1 MKKHNYYKIRVSKS
15 SIKNNLLFITDLLI
29 QQKVLN
35 QNNYSVI
42 YFTEDEFS
50 NAIIN
55 NKIFYEQNITIFPK
69 QLTDCKNID
78 FLFLIFPENSFKL
91 SFLQKKKLRKSFPKN
106 VIFLT
111 LVPENKKIK
120 KVPSITDSFIDGHF
134 YF

>member
-1 MKKHNYYKIRVSKS
+1 M
-15 SIKNNLLFITDLLI
+15 
-29 QQKVLN
+29 LN

-50 NAIIN
+50 NTIIN

-91 SFLQKKKLRKSFPKN
+91 SFLQKRNLRKSFPKN

>member
-50 NAIIN
+50 STIIN

-78 FLFLIFPENSFKL
+78 FLFVFFCIPF
-91 SFLQKKKLRKSFPKN
+91 
-106 VIFLT
+106 
-111 LVPENKKIK
+111 
-120 KVPSITDSFIDGHF
+120 
-134 YF
+134 